1 MICKDSDTI
10 ISDKY
15 PTQFLLE
22 MDLLWNLAVRHLGF
36 FFNQMALT
44 DSNKSV
50 MGNVSAL
57 KKKKSHWKLF
67 GTQDRATMQN

>member
-1 MICKDSDTI
+1 MQRFRHI
-10 ISDKY
+10 ISVMY

-22 MDLLWNLAVRHLGF
+22 MDLRWNFAVKHLGV
-36 FFNQMALT
+36 FFNQMTLT

-57 KKKKSHWKLF
+57 KK
-67 GTQDRATMQN
+67 

>member
-10 ISDKY
+10 ISDMY

-22 MDLLWNLAVRHLGF
+22 MDLLWNLAVRYLG
-36 FFNQMALT
+36 FFNQMALI

-50 MGNVSAL
+50 VGNVSAL
-57 KKKKSHWKLF
+57 KKKKSHWRLF
-67 GTQDRATMQN
+67 GTQGRATIQN